1 MRKRAI
7 SSSFSHYN
15 GACPA
20 SERYGAAAHTGYSR
34 AALAG
39 DSNTKPRKPLCQ
51 LLSAWKTIP
60 RISRWLLC
68 IRVWVC
74 PSTTLFQRRGAVS
87 NIASKRAGSE
97 KRGKQSAQKRSDRE
111 SPSERAG
118 VRVLQPL
125 FRNTQKRRGAPPDS
139 RYQTLNRALC
149 KHPFL
154 RFAFEGTAYQYV
166 LLFGLALAP
175 LNFSKCMNAALSP
188 LRASGMHILNYLD
201 YWLILAQS
209 RDSLLLHLE
218 SLGLCVNMQKS
229 ILAPS
234 QSITGILKSG
244 PFLQSLAIA
253 LIKHT

>member
-1 MRKRAI
+1 M
-7 SSSFSHYN
+7 
-15 GACPA
+15 
-20 SERYGAAAHTGYSR
+20 
-34 AALAG
+34 
-39 DSNTKPRKPLCQ
+39 
-51 LLSAWKTIP
+51 
-60 RISRWLLC
+60 
-68 IRVWVC
+68 WVC

-87 NIASKRAGSE
+87 NIALKRAGSE

-118 VRVLQPL
+118 VQVLQPR
-125 FRNTQKRRGAPPDS
+125 FRNTQNRRGAPPDS
-139 RYQTLNRALC
+139 RSQTLQQSTLQASVQDGNAETDPGANSPRGLVCICGFQIQIAPN
-149 KHPFL
+149 HRRFL

-166 LLFGLALAP
+166 LLYGLALAP
-175 LNFSKCMNAALSP
+175 LNFSKCMDAALSP
-188 LRASGMHILNYLD
+188 LRASGMRILNYLD